1 MRKWERKND
10 YTQPWN
16 KFKNKL
22 PCVSSRSRSRWN
34 IILCKHW
41 IYFLNGNK
49 KVWLALT
56 DEQIPWNLYKD
67 YFIMRNITRF
77 VHQQTNYVL
86 DVLLAKLGKSGSLNN
101 HNQLIIKGSFLAKSN
116 NADGQRLIASIVAS
130 LLTPVGCRLP
140 FYKSTLILLFSF
152 CRARHNRIEVDA
164 VDRRNRMLL

>member
-1 MRKWERKND
+1 
-10 YTQPWN
+10 
-16 KFKNKL
+16 
-22 PCVSSRSRSRWN
+22 
-34 IILCKHW
+34 
-41 IYFLNGNK
+41 
-49 KVWLALT
+49 
-56 DEQIPWNLYKD
+56 
-67 YFIMRNITRF
+67 MRNITRF

-140 FYKSTLILLFSF
+140 FYKRTLILLFSF

>member
-10 YTQPWN
+10 YNQPWN

-22 PCVSSRSRSRWN
+22 PCVSSQSRSRWN

-116 NADGQRLIASIVAS
+116 NADGQRCNKTFVFLRRSLRHFLHLSVVACHPTKGHSSSYFLSAERDIIA
-130 LLTPVGCRLP
+130 
-140 FYKSTLILLFSF
+140 
-152 CRARHNRIEVDA
+152 
-164 VDRRNRMLL
+164 